1 MKGDNMR
8 EIKFRLWSGG
18 RFHYWGFIDNGFR
31 GVPQTNEPLSFK
43 EIEQRSQQYTGL
55 KDKNGVEIY
64 EGDVVKYDDYD
75 GTDIGYVRYSAPSF
89 YIFVG
94 DFVVDLNSNEVI
106 YEVIGNIYKNPELL
120 ENEQNQVRTK

>member
-1 MKGDNMR
+1 MR
-8 EIKFRLWSGG
+8 EIKFRYVLINKENQLRLVTLDMDMIERSNDVWNF
-18 RFHYWGFIDNGFR
+18 RLNGWKIKDR
-31 GVPQTNEPLSFK
+31 NE
-43 EIEQRSQQYTGL
+43 YTGL

-64 EGDVVKYDDYD
+64 EGDVVKYGDYD